1 MDRVCNDDDVT
12 DIGYA
17 CGLIDTASD
26 GKKLCF
32 SGQDVYCM
40 MDHLDKRTIVDVN
53 VHYRSDDLVLNACVR
68 YNNYRFWICR
78 C

>member
-26 GKKLCF
+26 SKKLCF

-53 VHYRSDDLVLNACVR
+53 VHY
-68 YNNYRFWICR
+68 
-78 C
+78 